1 MTYEIRLHPDAD
13 EYIKAKDPKSQRI
26 IKNNLRK
33 LEEESYPRPDSGTGD
48 TEKVTVNED
57 EYYRMHISRTHTA
70 FYKVREDQNQVH
82 IVNIVDID
90 KAHKMYD

>member
-13 EYIKAKDPKSQRI
+13 DYIKAQDSKSQRI
-26 IKNNLRK
+26 IKNNLKK
-33 LEEESYPRPDSGTGD
+33 LEEEPYPRPNSGTGD